1 MEALAGPEGGGTAVI
16 RPCSPGLG
24 TVRYRLGKYY
34 DGDFNSFELTSDYR
48 FGAKTTASVGWTRQD
63 VELPG
68 GSFVT
73 HLIPVKATHSFTPL
87 ASIQALVQYNGQTA
101 QFSSNIRLAILNRS
115 GTGLFVVYNDRRDT
129 TSFTP
134 VETLGRSFVIKF
146 TRLFDL

>member
-1 MEALAGPEGGGTAVI
+1 MRAT
-16 RPCSPGLG
+16 
-24 TVRYRLGKYY
+24 
-34 DGDFNSFELTSDYR
+34 FN
-48 FGAKTTASVGWTRQD
+48 
-63 VELPG
+63 
-68 GSFVT
+68 
-73 HLIPVKATHSFTPL
+73 FTPL

-101 QFSSNIRLAILNRS
+101 QFSANVRLALLNRS